1 MAAVA
6 DFEGFKSAAEIAAA
20 TEKKAKDRQKEIM
33 RATKETL
40 AALEEPELFCEPV
53 YRGKSGNTIARMDTI
68 GLSFSKL
75 TDSNVWDTDYGG
87 GKATNAGAT
96 SVGATKKAIDKLIV
110 ENPWLGGL
118 EDLLIDMGEPKK
130 KRRIRDGVTATVK
143 SALHQQLN
151 ILDKKKLLPA
161 SKLLQIILSADAVPI
176 NADQLSWI
184 GLTVNVLCVL
194 AKKNSIFLMAFSE
207 AAVL

>member
-1 MAAVA
+1 M
-6 DFEGFKSAAEIAAA
+6 
-20 TEKKAKDRQKEIM
+20 
-33 RATKETL
+33 
-40 AALEEPELFCEPV
+40 
-53 YRGKSGNTIARMDTI
+53 
-68 GLSFSKL
+68 
-75 TDSNVWDTDYGG
+75 
-87 GKATNAGAT
+87 
-96 SVGATKKAIDKLIV
+96 

>member
-1 MAAVA
+1 
-6 DFEGFKSAAEIAAA
+6 
-20 TEKKAKDRQKEIM
+20 
-33 RATKETL
+33 
-40 AALEEPELFCEPV
+40 
-53 YRGKSGNTIARMDTI
+53 
-68 GLSFSKL
+68 
-75 TDSNVWDTDYGG
+75 
-87 GKATNAGAT
+87 
-96 SVGATKKAIDKLIV
+96 V

-143 SALHQQLN
+143 SALRQQLN

-184 GLTVNVLCVL
+184 GLTVNVGQSDVHSAQFMSMLAAGLFKESKEGYQLICTDEIKAELRDILKNGILFKGVRYHLTNDKYVVCFDLKTMCVL
-194 AKKNSIFLMAFSE
+194 QGRFGVGTGSMDDKCM
-207 AAVL
+207 